1 MLDGAFGRGTTP
13 TNIFPLPCY
22 MRLSDLEDFTITYR
36 QKNHNVLI
44 KHKEDAADLR
54 FLKGKNCIA
63 MVLSQE
69 ETLMFDP
76 KIKIVEVQIK
86 VRTVGS
92 DVFTLGP
99 YRLRLEDTFDTNEFD
114 LSK

>member
-1 MLDGAFGRGTTP
+1 MLDGAFSRGTTP
-13 TNIFPLPCY
+13 TNIFPLPPY
-22 MRLSDLEDFTITYR
+22 VRLSDLEEYTITYR
-36 QKNHNVLI
+36 QKKKNILI
-44 KHKEDAADLR
+44 KTQDDTSDLN

-63 MVLSQE
+63 IVLSQE

-76 KIKIVEVQIK
+76 RINIVEVQIK

-92 DVFTLGP
+92 DVFVLGP

>member
-1 MLDGAFGRGTTP
+1 
-13 TNIFPLPCY
+13 
-22 MRLSDLEDFTITYR
+22 
-36 QKNHNVLI
+36 
-44 KHKEDAADLR
+44 
-54 FLKGKNCIA
+54 
-63 MVLSQE
+63 
-69 ETLMFDP
+69 MFDP
-76 KIKIVEVQIK
+76 RINIVEVQIK